1 MRQYETDI
9 LIIGAGPAGLTA
21 AIYAARSGKKTLVL
35 ESERAASRLALGYEL
50 ENYPG
55 FAAINSRELLDKF
68 RSQAAG
74 FGAEFATG
82 DVIALSLESSPKFV
96 STSDAF
102 IEARAVILA
111 TGKPFAKERQI
122 PSATA

>member
-55 FAAINSRELLDKF
+55 FAAINR
-68 RSQAAG
+68 
-74 FGAEFATG
+74 
-82 DVIALSLESSPKFV
+82 
-96 STSDAF
+96 
-102 IEARAVILA
+102 RAS
-111 TGKPFAKERQI
+111 G
-122 PSATA
+122 